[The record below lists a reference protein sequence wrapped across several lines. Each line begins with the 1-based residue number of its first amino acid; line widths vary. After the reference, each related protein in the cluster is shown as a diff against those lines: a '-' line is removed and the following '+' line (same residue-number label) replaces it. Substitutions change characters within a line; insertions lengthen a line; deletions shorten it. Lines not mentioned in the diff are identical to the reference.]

1 MDVLSFLGLGIAL
14 VSVVGTM
21 LLEGGSAM
29 SLVHAPAFLIVIGGT
44 FGAVLLQ
51 TPMRVFLHGFKM
63 LPWVFVPPR
72 DDSAEVIEQI
82 VEWSQVARRDG
93 VLALEPIAEEQ
104 TEPFIKEAIGLVVDG
119 IPPATMRAVLE
130 NKLTSFEEYEL
141 QAVRIF
147 DQMAGYAP
155 TIGIIGAV
163 LGLINVMA
171 HLDDPAHL
179 GSGIAT
185 AFVATIYGVG
195 TANILY
201 LPVAN
206 KLRLIIRRHSRRLEI
221 IIEGLLGI
229 ATAEPRMRLSM
240 RLMSFLHD
248 GATEPEPSA
257 EEEGDIEEDEEE
269 WSAGGRSEP
278 RGDRERRLA

>member
-1 MDVLSFLGLGIAL
+1 MDVLSFLGLGIA
-14 VSVVGTM
+14 VASIVGTM

-29 SLVHAPAFLIVIGGT
+29 SLIHAPAFVVVIGGT
-44 FGAVLLQ
+44 FGAVLVQ
-51 TPMRVFLHGFKM
+51 TPLRVFTHAFKM
-63 LPWVFVPPR
+63 LPWVFLPPR

-104 TEPFIKEAIGLVVDG
+104 TEPFIKGAIGLVVDG
-119 IPPATMRAVLE
+119 IPPATMRAILE
-130 NKLTSFEEYEL
+130 NKLTAFEEYEL
-141 QAVRIF
+141 QAARVF
-147 DQMAGYAP
+147 DQMAGYSP

-171 HLDDPAHL
+171 HLDDPSHL

-201 LPVAN
+201 LPIAN

-229 ATAEPRMRLSM
+229 ATAEPRLRLSM
-240 RLMSFLHD
+240 RLTSFLHD

-257 EEEGDIEEDEEE
+257 EEEGNTNEEEEEE
-269 WSAGGRSEP
+269 WGNGRTEP